1 MTLSSIHVHSHSSSM
16 VNSKHPHSLHQQTIN
31 PETFIILHLTLH
43 TTPLETLYTRATNV
57 LAEPVET
64 TDDGGLNTLN
74 TTRAVVIKF
83 MADEVQFR
91 NEVKARADA
100 HFDPNYVVSI
110 LGTSDDFEGFAELSE
125 KLGFYRYAIIMEAG
139 ERNIHSVF
147 VHERPD
153 EVGQGSQSRAPCH
166 THAVLLPSLATPTV
180 HDTSSR
186 TSQTSLQFSTRGI
199 FIRVLN
205 GTLHLHAKGE
215 MLDLHVNYPNG
226 CLT

>member
-1 MTLSSIHVHSHSSSM
+1 M
-16 VNSKHPHSLHQQTIN
+16 
-31 PETFIILHLTLH
+31 
-43 TTPLETLYTRATNV
+43 

-64 TDDGGLNTLN
+64 ADGGGLNTLDS
-74 TTRAVVIKF
+74 TRAVVIKF

-110 LGTSDDFEGFAELSE
+110 LGTSDDFESFAELSE

-153 EVGQGSQSRAPCH
+153 EVGQDSQSRAPCH
-166 THAVLLPSLATPTV
+166 TESSFPPSLLLLFTILLLKPHEPPFSFRLV
-180 HDTSSR
+180 G
-186 TSQTSLQFSTRGI
+186 SL
-199 FIRVLN
+199 
-205 GTLHLHAKGE
+205 
-215 MLDLHVNYPNG
+215 
-226 CLT
+226 